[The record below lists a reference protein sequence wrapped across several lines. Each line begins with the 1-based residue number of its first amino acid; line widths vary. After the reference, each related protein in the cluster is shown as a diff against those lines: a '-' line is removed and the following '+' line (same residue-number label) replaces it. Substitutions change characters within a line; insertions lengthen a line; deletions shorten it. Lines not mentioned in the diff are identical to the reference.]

1 MPTGA
6 TGVVT
11 TLVTIVAATTDT
23 TEESVPLTLS
33 QKPRLTLRPIP
44 TSCTEDTHTLTVD
57 THMPVMPL
65 THTPT
70 VPDTTTPLE
79 SVPLTLS
86 QRLRPRQMLTPPWSM
101 LDTPTPLT
109 LMPDTH
115 TPTPDTHTPTVP
127 DTTTP
132 LESVPLTLSP

>member
-1 MPTGA
+1 MATGA
-6 TGVVT
+6 TGGVT

-44 TSCTEDTHTLTVD
+44 TSFTEDTHTLTPD
-57 THMPVMPL
+57 THMPPMPL
-65 THTPT
+65 THTLP
-70 VPDTTTPLE
+70 VTTTPLE

-86 QRLRPRQMLTPPWSM
+86 PRPRPRQMLTPPWSM
-101 LDTPTPLT
+101 LDTHTPLT

-115 TPTPDTHTPTVP
+115 TPTPDTH
-127 DTTTP
+127 
-132 LESVPLTLSP
+132 